1 MPAASLEESRSHYIF
16 TKDDTLGW
24 LSIIGIYV
32 SVGVLLALPFLVFPD
47 KLFAWLV
54 SNVAGVAWLFW
65 YGVQLGKLS
74 SKNPLIIGLIMVF
87 VTVIIYGVSYLTG
100 VL

>member
-1 MPAASLEESRSHYIF
+1 M
-16 TKDDTLGW
+16 LGW

-32 SVGVLLALPFLVFPD
+32 GVGVLLAFPFLVFQD

-74 SKNPLIIGLIMVF
+74 GKNPLLIGLIMVL
-87 VTVIIYGVSYLTG
+87 VSIIIYGVSYFTG

>member
-1 MPAASLEESRSHYIF
+1 
-16 TKDDTLGW
+16 
-24 LSIIGIYV
+24 V

-54 SNVAGVAWLFW
+54 SNVVGVAWLFW

-74 SKNPLIIGLIMVF
+74 DKNPVIIGLIMVL
-87 VTVIIYGVSYLTG
+87 VSIIIYVASYFTG